1 MRVACLGSGSRGN
14 SVYIEAAST
23 RVLIDAGFSGAEL
36 ARRLSALGCA
46 PDQIDAVVVTHEHR
60 DHTAGIGV
68 AARRWGWPLLMTPGT
83 ADACDGLLRGGERVE
98 LFPPESRFEIGD
110 VEVHAFPTCHDA
122 AEPVAI
128 SVRERESG
136 LRVGVATD
144 LGRATSPVRAALAG
158 CNYLVL
164 EANHDELRLR
174 EAPYPW
180 SLKQRIGGSR
190 GHLSNHLAG
199 ELAREIAHPGL
210 GGILLAHLSQECNDP
225 RLARATVRE
234 ALGSSGYRGPVSV
247 AGQDDPSALVDV
259 EELITRQQK
268 LAPQLSLFTE
278 RRSAI

>member
-14 SVYIEAAST
+14 SVLIETAST

-36 ARRLSALGCA
+36 ARRLSALRCT
-46 PDQIDAVVVTHEHR
+46 PEQIDAVVVTHEHR

-68 AARRWGWPLLMTPGT
+68 GARRWGWPLLMTPGT
-83 ADACDGLLRGGERVE
+83 ADACDGLLRGGEAVD
-98 LFPPESRFEIGD
+98 LFPPESRFRVGD
-110 VEVHAFPTCHDA
+110 LEVHAFPTCHDA

-128 SVRERESG
+128 SVREEASG
-136 LRVGVATD
+136 MCVGVATD
-144 LGRATSPVRAALAG
+144 LGRATAPVRAALAD

-199 ELAREIAHPGL
+199 ELAREITHPGL

-225 RLARATVRE
+225 RLARATVRD
-234 ALGSSGYRGPVSV
+234 ALRSSVFRGPVSV
-247 AGQDDPSALVDV
+247 AGQDEPSAPVDV
-259 EELITRQQK
+259 EALVARDRNR
-268 LAPQLSLFTE
+268 APQLSLFTG
-278 RRSAI
+278 RGSAI